1 VYAPGFQYYA
11 TQVSLLPL
19 NSNITRHRVS
29 RNTRNSYYIRH
40 YTLHGGYCQTVGG
53 FQGIIDGFP
62 KSPKSG
68 IVILIIKEM
77 TIWFA
82 TGNAH
87 KKTELSAIL
96 KTHGVDCRLLIPKD
110 AGLDFDPEE
119 TGTSFHE
126 NALLKARELYKLL
139 DKTRP
144 ALFSP
149 GDPVIADD
157 SGICVDALD
166 GRPGIYSARYMGKE
180 RESGVGSRE
189 SGGKKLVAVERNG
202 LLLEELGDAPD
213 RKARFVC
220 AMVLM
225 YSLDRF
231 FIAQET
237 MEGEIVK
244 SIGQAKGTG
253 GFGYDPILFIPEF
266 DRTVAEL
273 SEEEKNMS
281 SHRGKAGKIIA
292 EIITKK

>member
-1 VYAPGFQYYA
+1 
-11 TQVSLLPL
+11 
-19 NSNITRHRVS
+19 
-29 RNTRNSYYIRH
+29 
-40 YTLHGGYCQTVGG
+40 
-53 FQGIIDGFP
+53 
-62 KSPKSG
+62 
-68 IVILIIKEM
+68 M

-126 NALLKARELYKLL
+126 NALLKANELYALL
-139 DKTRP
+139 EKARP
-144 ALFSP
+144 ALYSP
-149 GDPVIADD
+149 GDLIIADD

-166 GRPGIYSARYMGKE
+166 GRPGIYSARYAGKGNNE
-180 RESGVGSRE
+180 EKTSRRDE
-189 SGGKKLVAVERNG
+189 EAQRGIQEKKVSSNTKKLEASERNA
-202 LLLEELGDAPD
+202 LLLDELGDAAD

-225 YSLDRF
+225 YHPDRL

-237 MEGEIVK
+237 VEGEIVK
-244 SIGQAKGTG
+244 DMEHAKGAG
-253 GFGYDPILFIPEF
+253 GFGYDPILFIPELG
-266 DRTVAEL
+266 RTTAEL
-273 SEEEKNMS
+273 SDEEKNMI

-292 EIITKK
+292 KIMRNEE

>member
-1 VYAPGFQYYA
+1 
-11 TQVSLLPL
+11 
-19 NSNITRHRVS
+19 
-29 RNTRNSYYIRH
+29 
-40 YTLHGGYCQTVGG
+40 
-53 FQGIIDGFP
+53 
-62 KSPKSG
+62 
-68 IVILIIKEM
+68 M

-87 KKTELSAIL
+87 KKAELSAIL
-96 KTHGVDCRLLIPKD
+96 QTHGVDSRLLIPKD

-126 NALLKARELYKLL
+126 NALLKARELHALL
-139 DKTRP
+139 DKARP

-166 GRPGIYSARYMGKE
+166 GRPGIYSARYAGN
-180 RESGVGSRE
+180 ST
-189 SGGKKLVAVERNG
+189 KKLESAERNS
-202 LLLEELGDAPD
+202 LLLEELGNAAN

-225 YSLDRF
+225 YGPDRF

-237 MEGEIVK
+237 MEGDIVK
-244 SIGQAKGTG
+244 SAEQAKGAG
-253 GFGYDPILFIPEF
+253 GFGYDPILFIPELG
-266 DRTVAEL
+266 RTVAEL
-273 SEEEKNMS
+273 SEEEKNTI

-292 EIITKK
+292 ERIKNEQ

>member
-1 VYAPGFQYYA
+1 M
-11 TQVSLLPL
+11 
-19 NSNITRHRVS
+19 N
-29 RNTRNSYYIRH
+29 
-40 YTLHGGYCQTVGG
+40 
-53 FQGIIDGFP
+53 
-62 KSPKSG
+62 
-68 IVILIIKEM
+68 
-77 TIWFA
+77 IWFA

-87 KKTELSAIL
+87 KKAELSAIL

-126 NALLKARELYKLL
+126 NALLKARELYILL
-139 DKTRP
+139 EKARP

-166 GRPGIYSARYMGKE
+166 GRPGIYSARYAG
-180 RESGVGSRE
+180 REQRTDSRE
-189 SGGKKLVAVERNG
+189 QREEGTKIANAKKLEAGERNS
-202 LLLEELGDAPD
+202 LLLEEIGSATN

-225 YSLDRF
+225 YSPDRF
-231 FIAQET
+231 FIAQEI

-244 SIGQAKGTG
+244 DMGHARGAG

-266 DRTVAEL
+266 GRTVAEL

-281 SHRGKAGKIIA
+281 SHRGKAGKIVAKIMSN
-292 EIITKK
+292 EQ

>member
-1 VYAPGFQYYA
+1 
-11 TQVSLLPL
+11 
-19 NSNITRHRVS
+19 
-29 RNTRNSYYIRH
+29 
-40 YTLHGGYCQTVGG
+40 
-53 FQGIIDGFP
+53 
-62 KSPKSG
+62 
-68 IVILIIKEM
+68 M

-87 KKTELSAIL
+87 KKMELSAIL

-126 NALLKARELYKLL
+126 NALLKANELYKLL
-139 DKTRP
+139 NKARP

-166 GRPGIYSARYMGKE
+166 GRPGIYSARYAGKGN
-180 RESGVGSRE
+180 RKQGTGNSV
-189 SGGKKLVAVERNG
+189 KKLEAGERNA
-202 LLLEELGDAPD
+202 LLLEELGNAVN
-213 RKARFVC
+213 RRARFVC

-225 YSLDRF
+225 YTPDRF

-244 SIGQAKGTG
+244 SLEHAKGGG
-253 GFGYDPILFIPEF
+253 GFGYDPILFIPELR
-266 DRTVAEL
+266 RTVAEL
-273 SEEEKNMS
+273 SEEEKNTI

-292 EIITKK
+292 ERIGNQNPEP

>member
-1 VYAPGFQYYA
+1 
-11 TQVSLLPL
+11 
-19 NSNITRHRVS
+19 
-29 RNTRNSYYIRH
+29 
-40 YTLHGGYCQTVGG
+40 
-53 FQGIIDGFP
+53 
-62 KSPKSG
+62 
-68 IVILIIKEM
+68 M

-126 NALLKARELYKLL
+126 NALLKANELYALL
-139 DKTRP
+139 EKARP
-144 ALFSP
+144 ALYNS
-149 GDPVIADD
+149 GDLIIADD

-166 GRPGIYSARYMGKE
+166 GRPGIYSARYA
-180 RESGVGSRE
+180 GVVNSE
-189 SGGKKLVAVERNG
+189 QLAVSSGKKLEASERNS
-202 LLLEELGDAPD
+202 LLLEELGDAAD

-225 YSLDRF
+225 YHPDRF

-237 MEGEIVK
+237 VEGEIVK
-244 SIGQAKGTG
+244 DMEHAKGTG
-253 GFGYDPILFIPEF
+253 GFGYDPILFIPELG
-266 DRTVAEL
+266 RTAAEL
-273 SEEEKNMS
+273 SDEEKNMI

-292 EIITKK
+292 GIICQ

>member
-1 VYAPGFQYYA
+1 
-11 TQVSLLPL
+11 
-19 NSNITRHRVS
+19 
-29 RNTRNSYYIRH
+29 
-40 YTLHGGYCQTVGG
+40 
-53 FQGIIDGFP
+53 
-62 KSPKSG
+62 
-68 IVILIIKEM
+68 M

-87 KKTELSAIL
+87 KKAELSAIL
-96 KTHGVDCRLLIPKD
+96 RTHGVNCRLLIPKD

-126 NALLKARELYKLL
+126 NALLKANELYALL
-139 DKTRP
+139 DKSRP

-149 GDPVIADD
+149 GDPIIADD

-166 GRPGIYSARYMGKE
+166 GRPGIYSARYAGKE
-180 RESGVGSRE
+180 QRTMSNRT
-189 SGGKKLVAVERNG
+189 KKLESSERNT
-202 LLLEELGDAPD
+202 LLLEELGDAQD

-225 YSLDRF
+225 YSPNRF
-231 FIAQET
+231 FISQET

-244 SIGQAKGTG
+244 NMEHAKGSG

-266 DRTVAEL
+266 GRTAAEL
-273 SEEEKNMS
+273 SDDEKNMI

-292 EIITKK
+292 GIIGTGD